1 MSQRCVMFH
10 LHKEVENE
18 AILSSGGRAGAVWA
32 PAGHRGPGREPCGR
46 PRRGALRTGPGALR
60 ARDPLPLLH
69 RQPANA
75 PSGGDRHPQRPVSAE
90 CDPDGRRAAAVLRAH
105 VEEWPPDRG
114 TGGASDDVRGAAGA
128 HAAPD
133 RLHRGQFG
141 ARTLEVVGARVLLVP
156 TQKLVGG
163 LEFPE
168 RLNHYWCYEANGE
181 DVGVSV
187 TLEDQFSGPDT
198 VRVEQPVLFCNPVVK
213 IHAGERFRIEERQVH
228 LTCYDIHGP
237 QRTEATQFGMTNQ
250 LETDTFTVT
259 SWELLCVPSEKLGF
273 QPVS

>member
-1 MSQRCVMFH
+1 MRRKSFPITLLGLLGLLLVAAVPAAQARVDFEKETHFRCYIVS
-10 LHKEVENE
+10 EQTP
-18 AILSSGGRAGAVWA
+18 A
-32 PAGHRGPGREPCGR
+32 PATEVTLSDQFIEDATLTVDEPLQFCA
-46 PRRGALRTGPGALR
+46 PTSKNGAEILEP
-60 ARDPLPLLH
+60 
-69 RQPANA
+69 
-75 PSGGDRHPQRPVSAE
+75 
-90 CDPDGRRAAAVLRAH
+90 
-105 VEEWPPDRG
+105 EEHL
-114 TGGASDDVRGAAGA
+114 TMY
-128 HAAPD
+128 AAPQELTSHLNVFTED
-133 RLHRGQFG
+133 QFG

-181 DVGVSV
+181 RAGVSV

-213 IHAGERFRIEERQVH
+213 IHAGARFRIEERQVH

-237 QRTEATQFGMTNQ
+237 QRTEATEFGVMNQ

-259 SWELLCVPSEKLGF
+259 SWELLCVPSDKLGF
-273 QPVS
+273 EPVS

>member
-1 MSQRCVMFH
+1 MKRRSHRIIALTALGLLVTLAVSTAQARVAFEKETHFRCYIVSKQTPEPAQTVTLRDQFIDEATLTVDEPLQFCAPTSKNGAEILEPEEH
-10 LHKEVENE
+10 L
-18 AILSSGGRAGAVWA
+18 
-32 PAGHRGPGREPCGR
+32 
-46 PRRGALRTGPGALR
+46 TMY
-60 ARDPLPLLH
+60 
-69 RQPANA
+69 
-75 PSGGDRHPQRPVSAE
+75 
-90 CDPDGRRAAAVLRAH
+90 
-105 VEEWPPDRG
+105 
-114 TGGASDDVRGAAGA
+114 
-128 HAAPD
+128 AAPQELTPHLTVSTAD
-133 RLHRGQFG
+133 QFG

-181 DVGVSV
+181 RVGVSV

-213 IHAGERFRIEERQVH
+213 IHAGVRFRIEERQVH
-228 LTCYDIHGP
+228 LTCYDLHGP
-237 QRTEATQFGMTNQ
+237 QRTQATQFGMTNQ

-273 QPVS
+273 EPAS